1 MAKGTVPK
9 RKYDS
14 TRRQAQAV
22 DTRVRVLRAA
32 HKLFAERGY
41 SGTTMQA
48 IADEAG
54 IAIQTVYANF
64 KNKPKVLVALF
75 NIASAPPGE
84 ERTPVPARARP
95 QAVAREPDQRRQ
107 LQMFAQVVA
116 DNLTGAAPISEIMVD
131 AARTEPDI
139 RKILKRLDA
148 QRLEHMALFVRK
160 VATHGPLRGG
170 LDAASARDVV
180 WTLASPEVFLL
191 LRRDRGWSKDKYAA
205 WLADMLMKALL
216 P

>member
-1 MAKGTVPK
+1 MAKRAVPK

-14 TRRQAQAV
+14 TRRQALAV
-22 DTRVRVLRAA
+22 DTRERVLGAA
-32 HKLFAERGY
+32 LKLFSERGY

-64 KNKPKVLVALF
+64 KNKPRVLVALF
-75 NIASAPPGE
+75 NVASAPPGE
-84 ERTPVPARARP
+84 ESTPVPARARP

-107 LQMFAQVVA
+107 LLMFAQVVA

-139 RKILKRLDA
+139 QKILERLEA
-148 QRLEHMALFVRK
+148 QRLEHTALFVSK
-160 VATHGPLRGG
+160 VVAHGPLRGG
-170 LDAASARDVV
+170 LDADSARDIV

-191 LRRDRGWSKDKYAA
+191 LMRDRGWSKDKYAI
-205 WLADMLMKALL
+205 WLADMLKNALL